1 MDKHQQSQKD
11 KLFKPSHGDPYLE
24 VLPRGSAQCPQCGA
38 VHDHG
43 RWSWQQAV
51 PKGAQAH
58 VCPACRRIADD
69 QPAGTL
75 HLAGGFLAA
84 HREEVLGLI
93 HNTEAAEKAQHAL
106 ERLIKVSEQEDGL
119 QVTTTGTHLAK
130 RLGHALSGAFKGECS
145 YQYAEDELHLTVHWS
160 RD

>member
-1 MDKHQQSQKD
+1 MDKHQQSQRN
-11 KLFKPSHGDPYLE
+11 KLFKPAQDDPYLE
-24 VLPRGSAQCPQCGA
+24 MPGGSAHCPQCGA
-38 VHDHG
+38 VRHQG

-51 PKGAQAH
+51 PEDAQAH
-58 VCPACRRIADD
+58 ACPACRRIADD

-75 HLAGGFLAA
+75 RLTGSFLAA

-106 ERLIKVSEQEDGL
+106 ERLIKVSERGDGL
-119 QVTTTGTHLAK
+119 QVTTTGIHLAQ
-130 RLGHALSGAFKGECS
+130 RLGHTLTGAFKGECS
-145 YQYAEDELHLTVHWS
+145 YQYADDEHHLAVHWS

>member
-1 MDKHQQSQKD
+1 MHHQ
-11 KLFKPSHGDPYLE
+11 
-24 VLPRGSAQCPQCGA
+24 
-38 VHDHG
+38 G
-43 RWSWQQAV
+43 RWSWEQAA
-51 PKGAQAH
+51 PDKAQARL
-58 VCPACRRIADD
+58 CPACRRIADD

-106 ERLIKVSEQEDGL
+106 ERLIKVSEQQGGL
-119 QVTTTGTHLAK
+119 QVTTTGIHLTR
-130 RLGHALSGAFKGECS
+130 RLGHALTGAFKGTCS
-145 YQYAEDELHLTVHWS
+145 YQYAEDGNHLAVHWS